1 MADITWIVGVLA
13 KATLL
18 LVAGVGAAVAL
29 RRGSAAWRHLVWG
42 TALAGLLVLP
52 LASLVLPWRLAV
64 VPLPAGSI
72 VQPRTS
78 PAPPGV
84 TAVPPVAGQDA
95 RAVGGAGPAR
105 DAATGTPGAAIP
117 SAASFHVSWLELL
130 SGVWL
135 LGALVLLARLAIGA
149 RVLRRVV
156 RRATPLDAR
165 DWRRRLLEGSDRLAL
180 DRLPALVVSDRL
192 PMPFACG
199 LLRPAIVLPS
209 SAAGWSE
216 RRRQAVLFHELAHL
230 ARRDLLVNAVAQVAC
245 ALYWFHPL
253 VWVAARKLRVESE
266 RACDDLVLGVGTR
279 PSEYA
284 DHLLQIVCRAARAQ
298 TPAVALPMAQRHEF
312 EGRMLAI
319 LERAARR
326 DPASRRHAAVMGTL
340 ALAVMLP
347 LAALAP
353 APPQAPPAPKAQPV
367 VVQPPAGPE
376 VRETERRTAT
386 APRAPQR
393 EATRDSTPVSAPAA
407 AVDSDAVVAALVR
420 ALEDSVAEVR
430 EDAAYALGRLEA
442 REATEELQRALA
454 RDAAPQVREMA
465 AWALGQIAA
474 RGSVPGL
481 GAAARHDSAESVR
494 TMAVWALGHVDDA
507 AAVPA
512 LVAVLRDASAEAR
525 GRAAWALGT
534 IEPAQAPAE
543 LRAALHDPAA
553 EVRLRAAW
561 ALGRIGD
568 STVAPALAEAMR
580 DPATEVRRAVL
591 WALGRVGGE
600 AAQRALLDATRD
612 PDPEVRTR
620 AVRALAGSHGDPWPW
635 PWPMPMIR

>member
-1 MADITWIVGVLA
+1 MTATTWILAVLV

-18 LVAGVGAAVAL
+18 LLAGAGAAFAL

-64 VPLPAGSI
+64 VPLPA
-72 VQPRTS
+72 
-78 PAPPGV
+78 
-84 TAVPPVAGQDA
+84 
-95 RAVGGAGPAR
+95 
-105 DAATGTPGAAIP
+105 AATLEPAASPGPSGVSAATSMANDRAREE
-117 SAASFHVSWLELL
+117 SAASPAATATPAHSSAAVGSPMPFSVSWPALL
-130 SGVWL
+130 AGVWV
-135 LGALVLLARLAIGA
+135 LGALVLLARLVIGA
-149 RVLRRVV
+149 QVLRRML
-156 RRATPLDAR
+156 RRSTALDAP
-165 DWRRRLLEGSDRLAL
+165 DWRRRLLDGADRLAL

-192 PMPFACG
+192 PLPFACG
-199 LLRPAIVLPS
+199 VLRPAIVLPS
-209 SAAGWSE
+209 SAAGWSD

-230 ARRDLLVNAVAQVAC
+230 ARRDLLVNAIGQVAC

-326 DPASRRHAAVMGTL
+326 EPASRRHAAGMAAL

-353 APPQAPPAPKAQPV
+353 AAPPAAPV
-367 VVQPPAGPE
+367 PPADPVTSRPPAEPE
-376 VRETERRTAT
+376 VRKTDRIESTAPAPLRE
-386 APRAPQR
+386 APRAAAPGSR
-393 EATRDSTPVSAPAA
+393 AEAP
-407 AVDSDAVVAALVR
+407 DSDAVVAALVR
-420 ALEDSVAEVR
+420 ALDDSVATVR

-442 REATEELQRALA
+442 RQGIEGLQRSLA
-454 RDAAPQVREMA
+454 RDPSSPVREMA
-465 AWALGQIAA
+465 AWALAQIGAT
-474 RGSVPGL
+474 GSVSSL
-481 GAAARHDSAESVR
+481 GAAAQRDTAESVR
-494 TMAVWALGHVDDA
+494 TMAVWALGRLDDA
-507 AAVPA
+507 SAVPA
-512 LVAVLRDASAEAR
+512 LVAVLRDRSAEAR

-534 IEPAQAPAE
+534 IGPERAPVE
-543 LRAALHDPAA
+543 LRAALRDPASD
-553 EVRLRAAW
+553 VRLRAAW

-568 STVAPALAEAMR
+568 STAASALAEAMR
-580 DPATEVRRAVL
+580 DSSTEVRRAVL
-591 WALGRVGGE
+591 WALGRVGGD
-600 AAQRALLDATRD
+600 AAQQALLGATRD